1 MHALFI
7 IGFMALI
14 GAVIGA
20 FTNYLAIKMLFH
32 PYKAI
37 YLGKRKLPFTPGL
50 IPARQNE
57 MAKQMG
63 KMVTEHLVTSDR
75 LTSTLQDSA
84 FQEKVLTYT
93 KEKIQPIVQSEK
105 TVEEWMIKITGKE
118 HLEKIVIDKAE
129 KVFKTWIEKQ
139 KEKTVE
145 EILLPEWISFAET
158 KIPLIRKQI
167 VERGSLYLS
176 SSEGKETIQSFMSEF
191 LSKQPSFF
199 SFVGSFVNQEKVATK
214 AQNELLQLLKSEKVA
229 TLIEERIQKEINE
242 LKTTPIEKWTQS
254 LDEKT
259 ITNWVF
265 DKIPYKKVLKRPLS
279 EVLAP
284 YEEKI
289 MQTLLPKLV
298 QKGIVIASSKAGR
311 LFELIDMEHM
321 VTTQVET
328 FSIER
333 LEEMILGIIK
343 KELHMITILGG
354 VLGGIIGIIQGF
366 FTLLFS

>member
-37 YLGKRKLPFTPGL
+37 YLGKWKLPFTPGL

-84 FQEKVLTYT
+84 FQEKVLMYT
-93 KEKIQPIVQSEK
+93 KEKIQPIMQSEK
-105 TVEEWMIKITGKE
+105 TIEEWIINLTGKE
-118 HLEKIVIDKAE
+118 HLETIL
-129 KVFKTWIEKQ
+129 IEKTENLLKKWMDEQ

-145 EILLPEWISFAET
+145 EILLPEWIAFAET

-167 VERGSLYLS
+167 VERSSLYLS
-176 SSEGKETIQSFMSEF
+176 SSEGKETIQVFMGEF

-199 SFVGSFVNQEKVATK
+199 SFVGSFVNKEKMATK
-214 AQNELLQLLKSEKVA
+214 AQNELLHLLQSEKVA
-229 TLIEERIQKEINE
+229 TLIEERIQNE
-242 LKTTPIEKWTQS
+242 VNEFKTTSIETWIHS

-259 ITNWVF
+259 ITEWIF
-265 DKIPYKKVLKRPLS
+265 HKIPYKKVLKRPLS
-279 EVLAP
+279 EVLLP

-289 MQTLLPKLV
+289 MHAFLPKLV
-298 QKGIVIASSKAGR
+298 QKGIIFTSSKVEY
-311 LFELIDMEHM
+311 LFELINMEHM

-328 FSIER
+328 FSLER

-343 KELHMITILGG
+343 KELHMITVLGG